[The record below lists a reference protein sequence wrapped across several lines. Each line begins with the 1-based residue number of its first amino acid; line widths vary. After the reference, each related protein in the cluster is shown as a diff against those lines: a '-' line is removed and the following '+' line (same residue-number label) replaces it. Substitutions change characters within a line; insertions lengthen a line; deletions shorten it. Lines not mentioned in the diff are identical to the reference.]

1 MAAEA
6 SLSKPLYKIELYL
19 LKVIPMIMAAL
30 CLTNTTLFYFGID
43 ATILTYMGG
52 VSFLTL
58 GFLYLSSYVFR
69 FCAYHRMFLHYIV
82 VINVLSYIDM
92 NWGIPISDFDL
103 FILYTSIALVF
114 MFFIIYMKVKHE
126 QLLKKVCSQDTKRSC
141 G

>member
-30 CLTNTTLFYFGID
+30 HLASTTLFYFGID
-43 ATILTYMGG
+43 LEVLSYLGG

-58 GFLYLSSYVFR
+58 GFLYLSSYVFK
-69 FCAYHRMFLHYIV
+69 FCEYHRMFLHYIV
-82 VINVLSYIDM
+82 VANLISIYDTYI
-92 NWGIPISDFDL
+92 GIPVSDGTL
-103 FILYTSIALVF
+103 FMSNMTIAGIFLFLILYL
-114 MFFIIYMKVKHE
+114 KKHE
-126 QLLKKVCSQDTKRSC
+126 QFLKKGCNKATERDC